1 MNRETVLVLGGTG
14 HYGHQ
19 IVESLARKDAAVR
32 VMTRNAQRARAVL
45 PASVE
50 LVEGDLE
57 SPEDVRRALEGVGR
71 MVVAISAFTPRQIRR
86 MKEIEQDAVISALDA
101 AQSAGVRRVV
111 YISVFDVKEDVAT
124 KHRIAQGDIKL
135 AVERH
140 LARSDFNWTVIGAPP
155 SMDIFF
161 AMTRGGRMTVPGGGP
176 PAFPTISP
184 VDLGEVVAQAVLRD
198 DLSGRRIRAAGPE
211 NASFPE
217 AAAAISRAW
226 GYPIRFI
233 AIPLALPTIGYYVT
247 GVLAPLSDRLFYVH
261 TLLGFVRLLNDFPAE
276 VAQQAV
282 EDHKELVRLFDY
294 APTTIEMEAR
304 RRSLTSER
312 P

>member
-1 MNRETVLVLGGTG
+1 MDRETVLVLGGTG
-14 HYGHQ
+14 HYGRH
-19 IVESLARKDAAVR
+19 IVESIAHKDVAVR
-32 VMTRNAQRARAVL
+32 VMTRNAQHARTVL

-50 LVEGDLE
+50 LVEGDIE
-57 SPEDVRRALEGVGR
+57 SPEDIQRALAEVTR

-86 MKEIEQDAVISALDA
+86 VKEIEQDAVIAALDA
-101 AQSAGVRRVV
+101 ARATGVERVV
-111 YISVFDVKEDVAT
+111 YISVFDVKEDVAA

-140 LARSDFNWTVIGAPP
+140 LAQSDFNWTVIGAPP

-161 AMTRGGRMTVPGGGP
+161 AMTRGGQMTVPGGGP

-184 VDLGEVVAQAVLRD
+184 VDLGEVAAQAVLRD

-211 NASFPE
+211 TVSFPE

-226 GYPIRFI
+226 GRPIKFM
-233 AIPLALPTIGYYVT
+233 AIPLVLPTIGYYVT

-261 TLLGFVRLLNDFPAE
+261 TLLGFVRLLNDFPVE
-276 VAQQAV
+276 VARQAV
-282 EDHKELVRLFDY
+282 EDHKELVRVFEFT
-294 APTTIEMEAR
+294 PTTIEMEAR
-304 RRSLTSER
+304 RRGGGS
-312 P
+312 